1 MPKLNVIVSRF
12 EPHPK
17 EEPTGW
23 VVGFL
28 CTLENGK
35 QFYVEDVVNF
45 VNASNEDEAVE
56 YAWQSVQEQVNQK
69 VQELSSKPSVAGKQ
83 FEVEL

>member
-1 MPKLNVIVSRF
+1 MPKLNVVVSRF
-12 EPHPK
+12 ESYPK
-17 EEPTGW
+17 EKPTSW

-35 QFYVEDVVNF
+35 QFYVEDIVNF
-45 VNASNEDEAVE
+45 VNVGDEEEAVE

-69 VQELSSKPSVAGKQ
+69 VQELLSKSGVTGRQ

>member
-1 MPKLNVIVSRF
+1 MAKLNVVVSRF
-12 EPHPK
+12 EPYPK
-17 EEPTGW
+17 EEPTSW

-35 QFYVEDVVNF
+35 QFYVEDIVNF
-45 VNASNEDEAVE
+45 VNVGNEDEAVE

-69 VQELSSKPSVAGKQ
+69 VQELSSKPSVTGKQ